1 VSKSAFKA
9 FGGQLCCRPKAKVN
23 VFGHPVREVGHKEGN
38 KRVLKL
44 LYYFERERERD
55 SDEIEKR
62 KKPKSFQGPTDT
74 L

>member
-1 VSKSAFKA
+1 
-9 FGGQLCCRPKAKVN
+9 
-23 VFGHPVREVGHKEGN
+23 VREVGHKEGN

-62 KKPKSFQGPTDT
+62 KKHKSFQGPTDT